1 MNVKPP
7 LKKLKIVLIF
17 FISIGSTSPLFSQIK
32 KDSLKNIWVNTT
44 ISDSLRF
51 KAIKSYYNNNTY
63 AKPDT
68 VISLTKYHYQ
78 LGKEK
83 GVVKEMASA
92 LNERSYAHYIK
103 GDLNTS
109 IEVLKQ
115 SISLLEKINDPKNLI
130 VIQSNLGSI
139 YKEQKEYLKAFN
151 SFNTSLK
158 IIRDFKLKTSEARIL
173 AQIGDIYN
181 TLDELDLAMEYFDKS
196 LTICVASKITKQ
208 NQIGTIF
215 LKKAEIYYKKQQYNQ
230 AKEYSNK
237 AINEFKETSNKF
249 DLSECYIL
257 LAKVN
262 KKLSKKTQALEYTNK
277 ALAINYEIDNNS
289 KIIEAQILKSY
300 LLLDTKPAQAK
311 NLSEKSL
318 QLLKPETSNKIKADL
333 YQLLYEC
340 YKKSNQTN
348 RALSMIEK
356 HTIFRDSFQL
366 ERNKILIIKE
376 TIKSEYEQKL
386 QQNKAINEKENA
398 IVKLTYTYRIY
409 FVISIIIVLVILFVY
424 AFRTKN
430 IKTRKELDALLL
442 EINSLKRKEKLT
454 LLVDASN
461 FELNK
466 EKIQTSINRKLN
478 KTDWSVLNVLLQNP
492 EASNKEISEKV
503 FLSID
508 GIGSSLR
515 RMYLFFDLKQT
526 KYKKVLL
533 IKKAIEIS
541 NNNL

>member
-32 KDSLKNIWVNTT
+32 KDSLKNIWTSNN

-51 KAIKSYYNNNTY
+51 KAIKSYYYNNTY

-115 SISLLEKINDPKNLI
+115 SISLLEKINEPKNLI

-139 YKEQKEYLKAFN
+139 YNEQKEYLKAFN
-151 SFNTSLK
+151 SFTTSLE

-196 LTICVASKITKQ
+196 LTICVASKISKQ

-215 LKKAEIYYKKQQYNQ
+215 LKKAEIYYKKQQYSQ
-230 AKEYSNK
+230 AIDYSNK
-237 AINEFKETSNKF
+237 AIIEFNDTNNKNALSN
-249 DLSECYIL
+249 CYML
-257 LAKVN
+257 LAKAN
-262 KKLSKKTQALEYTNK
+262 KKLLKKDLALTYTDK
-277 ALAINYEIDNNS
+277 ALAINYELDNNS
-289 KIIEAQILKSY
+289 KIIETQILKSY
-300 LLLDTKPAQAK
+300 LLLDTKPAQAR

-333 YQLLYEC
+333 HKLLYEC
-340 YKKSNQTN
+340 YKRSNQTN

-356 HTIFRDSFQL
+356 YTVFKDSFQL
-366 ERNKILIIKE
+366 EKNKILIIKE
-376 TIKSEYEQKL
+376 TIKRQYEQKL
-386 QQNKAINEKENA
+386 KETEAINEKENA

-409 FVISIIIVLVILFVY
+409 FVLSLSILLIFLFAY
-424 AFRTKN
+424 IFRMKN
-430 IKTRKELDALLL
+430 KKTRDELDSLLA
-442 EINSLKRKEKLT
+442 EINNLKRKEKLN

-466 EKIQTSINRKLN
+466 EKIQASINRKLN

-515 RMYLFFDLKQT
+515 RMYQFFDLKET

-533 IKKAIEIS
+533 IKRAIEIS
-541 NNNL
+541 KDS

>member
-32 KDSLKNIWVNTT
+32 KDSLKNIWTSNN

-51 KAIKSYYNNNTY
+51 KAIKSYYYNNTY
-63 AKPDT
+63 AKPDS

-115 SISLLEKINDPKNLI
+115 SISLLEKINEPKNLI

-139 YKEQKEYLKAFN
+139 YNEQKEYLKAFN
-151 SFNTSLK
+151 SFTTSLE

-215 LKKAEIYYKKQQYNQ
+215 LKKAEIYYKKQQYSQ
-230 AKEYSNK
+230 AIDYSNK
-237 AINEFKETSNKF
+237 AIIEFNDTNNKNALSN
-249 DLSECYIL
+249 CYML
-257 LAKVN
+257 LAKAN
-262 KKLSKKTQALEYTNK
+262 KKLFEKDLAITYTDK
-277 ALAINYEIDNNS
+277 ALAINYELDNNS
-289 KIIEAQILKSY
+289 KIIETQILKSY
-300 LLLDTKPAQAK
+300 LLLDTKPAQAR

-333 YQLLYEC
+333 HKLLYEC
-340 YKKSNQTN
+340 YKRSNQTN

-356 HTIFRDSFQL
+356 YTVFKDSFQL
-366 ERNKILIIKE
+366 EKNKILIIKE
-376 TIKSEYEQKL
+376 TIKRQYEQKL
-386 QQNKAINEKENA
+386 KETEAINEKENA

-409 FVISIIIVLVILFVY
+409 FVLSLSILLIFLFAY
-424 AFRTKN
+424 IFRMKN
-430 IKTRKELDALLL
+430 KKTRDELDSLLA
-442 EINSLKRKEKLT
+442 EINTLKRKEKLN

-466 EKIQTSINRKLN
+466 EKIQASINRKLN

-515 RMYLFFDLKQT
+515 RMYQFFDLKET

-533 IKKAIEIS
+533 IKRAIEIS
-541 NNNL
+541 KDS

>member
-32 KDSLKNIWVNTT
+32 KDSLKNIWTNTK

-51 KAIKSYYNNNTY
+51 KAIKDYYYKNTY
-63 AKPDT
+63 AKPDSIIT
-68 VISLTKYHYQ
+68 LTKYHYQ

-115 SISLLEKINDPKNLI
+115 SISLFEKINDPKNLI

-139 YKEQKEYLKAFN
+139 YNEQKEYLKAFN

-230 AKEYSNK
+230 ALEYSNK
-237 AINEFKETSNKF
+237 AIIEFNNTNNKKA
-249 DLSECYIL
+249 LSDCYKL
-257 LAKVN
+257 LAKAN
-262 KKLSKKTQALEYTNK
+262 KKLLKKDLALAYIDK
-277 ALAINYEIDNNS
+277 ALAINYELDNNS
-289 KIIEAQILKSY
+289 KIIETQVLKSY
-300 LLLDTKPAQAK
+300 LLLDTKPALAK
-311 NLSEKSL
+311 NLGEESVK
-318 QLLKPETSNKIKADL
+318 LLKSETSNEIKADL
-333 YQLLYEC
+333 YNLLYEC
-340 YKKSNQTN
+340 YKNDNQLVK
-348 RALSMIEK
+348 ALSMIEK
-356 HTIFRDSFQL
+356 YTVFKDSFQL
-366 ERNKILIIKE
+366 EKNKILIIKE
-376 TIKSEYEQKL
+376 TIKSQFEQKL
-386 QQNKAINEKENA
+386 KEAEAINEKENA

-409 FVISIIIVLVILFVY
+409 FVLSLTILLIILFAYV
-424 AFRTKN
+424 FRMKN
-430 IKTRKELDALLL
+430 KKTRAELDSLLA
-442 EINSLKRKEKLT
+442 EINTLKRKEKLK

-461 FELNK
+461 FELSK
-466 EKIQTSINRKLN
+466 EKIQISINRKLN

-492 EASNKEISEKV
+492 EASNKEIAEKV

-515 RMYLFFDLKQT
+515 RMYQFFDLKQT

-533 IKKAIEIS
+533 IKRAIEIS
-541 NNNL
+541 KHF

>member
-1 MNVKPP
+1 MD
-7 LKKLKIVLIF
+7 KKLKKIVLV
-17 FISIGSTSPLFSQIK
+17 FSLLMCWFTMSSQTQ
-32 KDSLKNIWVNTT
+32 KDSLESIWVNTT
-44 ISDSLRF
+44 ITDSLRF
-51 KAIKSYYNNNTY
+51 KAIEDYYYKNTY
-63 AKPDT
+63 AKPDA
-68 VISLTKYHYQ
+68 VITLTKYHYQ

-103 GDLNTS
+103 GDLNRS

-115 SISLLEKINDPKNLI
+115 SISLFEKINEPKNLI
-130 VIQSNLGSI
+130 AIQSNIGSI
-139 YKEQKEYLKAFN
+139 YKEQKDYLKAFN

-173 AQIGDIYN
+173 TEIGDIYN
-181 TLDELDLAMEYFDKS
+181 TLNELDLAMEYFDKS
-196 LTICVASKITKQ
+196 LTICVSNKISKQ
-208 NQIGTIF
+208 NQIGSIF

-230 AKEYSNK
+230 ALEYSNK
-237 AINEFKETSNKF
+237 AIIEFNDTNNKNALSN
-249 DLSECYIL
+249 CYML
-257 LAKVN
+257 LAKAN
-262 KKLSKKTQALEYTNK
+262 KKLFEKDLALTFTNK
-277 ALAINYEIDNNS
+277 ALAINNELDNNS

-318 QLLKPETSNKIKADL
+318 QLIKPETSNQIKADL
-333 YQLLYEC
+333 YKLLYAC

-366 ERNKILIIKE
+366 EKNKILIIKE
-376 TIKSEYEQKL
+376 TIKSQYEQRI

-409 FVISIIIVLVILFVY
+409 FVISITILLVILFVY
-424 AFRTKN
+424 IFRTKN
-430 IKTRKELDALLL
+430 VKTRKELDALLL
-442 EINSLKRKEKLT
+442 EINALKRKEKLT

-466 EKIQTSINRKLN
+466 EKIQASINRKLN
-478 KTDWSVLNVLLQNP
+478 KTDWSVLNVLLNNP

-515 RMYLFFDLKQT
+515 RMYQFFELKET

-533 IKKAIEIS
+533 IKRAIEIS
-541 NNNL
+541 KDS

>member
-1 MNVKPP
+1 MGNKS
-7 LKKLKIVLIF
+7 KKIVLV
-17 FISIGSTSPLFSQIK
+17 FSLLVCCFTLSSQTQ
-32 KDSLKNIWVNTT
+32 KDSLKNIWTNTT

-51 KAIKSYYNNNTY
+51 KAIKDYYYKNTY
-63 AKPDT
+63 AKPDS
-68 VISLTKYHYQ
+68 VITLTKYHYQ

-83 GVVKEMASA
+83 GSVKQMADA

-103 GDLNTS
+103 GDLNAS
-109 IEVLKQ
+109 IEALKQ
-115 SISLLEKINDPKNLI
+115 SISLLKKINDTKNLV

-139 YKEQKEYLKAFN
+139 YKEQKDYLKAFN
-151 SFNTSLK
+151 SFNSSLK
-158 IIRDFKLKTSEARIL
+158 IIRELKLKTSEARIL
-173 AQIGDIYN
+173 AEIGDIYSI
-181 TLDELDLAMEYFDKS
+181 LDELDLAMEYFDES
-196 LTICVASKITKQ
+196 LTICVARKISKQ
-208 NQIGTIF
+208 NQIGSIF
-215 LKKAEIYYKKQQYNQ
+215 LKKAEIYYKKKQYNL
-230 AKEYSNK
+230 AREYSKK
-237 AINEFKETSNKF
+237 AINEFKDTSNKF

-262 KKLSKKTQALEYTNK
+262 KKLSQKTQALEYTNK

-300 LLLDTKPAQAK
+300 LLLDTKPAQVK
-311 NLSEKSL
+311 NLSKKSL
-318 QLLKPETSNKIKADL
+318 QLIKPETSNQIKADL
-333 YQLLYEC
+333 YKLLYEC

-366 ERNKILIIKE
+366 EKNKILIIKE
-376 TIKSEYEQKL
+376 TIKSQYEQKI
-386 QQNKAINEKENA
+386 QQNKSINEKENA
-398 IVKLTYTYRIY
+398 ILKLTYTYRIY
-409 FVISIIIVLVILFVY
+409 FVLSLSILLVILLVY
-424 AFRTKN
+424 VFRMKN
-430 IKTRKELDALLL
+430 KKARAELDSLLA
-442 EINSLKRKEKLT
+442 EIDTLKRKEKLK

-461 FELNK
+461 FELSK
-466 EKIQTSINRKLN
+466 EKIQKSINRKLN

-515 RMYLFFDLKQT
+515 RMYQFFDLKQT

-541 NNNL
+541 NNNV

>member
-1 MNVKPP
+1 MDNKS
-7 LKKLKIVLIF
+7 KKIVVV
-17 FISIGSTSPLFSQIK
+17 FSLLMCWFTMNSQTQ
-32 KDSLKNIWVNTT
+32 KDSLVRIWVNTSIT
-44 ISDSLRF
+44 DSLRF
-51 KAIKSYYNNNTY
+51 KAIKDYYYKNTY
-63 AKPDT
+63 AKPDA
-68 VISLTKYHYQ
+68 VITLTKYHYQ

-103 GDLNTS
+103 GDLNRS

-115 SISLLEKINDPKNLI
+115 SISLFEKINETKNLV

-139 YKEQKEYLKAFN
+139 YKEQKDYLKAFN

-230 AKEYSNK
+230 ALEYSNK
-237 AINEFKETSNKF
+237 AIIEFNDTNNKNALSN
-249 DLSECYIL
+249 CYML
-257 LAKVN
+257 LAKAN
-262 KKLSKKTQALEYTNK
+262 KKLFEKDLALTYTDK
-277 ALAINYEIDNNS
+277 ALAINYELDNNS
-289 KIIEAQILKSY
+289 SIIETQILKSY
-300 LLLDTKPAQAK
+300 LLLDTKPAQAR

-333 YQLLYEC
+333 YKLLYEC
-340 YKKSNQTN
+340 YKRSNQTN

-356 HTIFRDSFQL
+356 HTVFKDSFQL
-366 ERNKILIIKE
+366 EKNKILIIKE
-376 TIKSEYEQKL
+376 TIKSQYEQKL
-386 QQNKAINEKENA
+386 QQNKSINEKENA

-409 FVISIIIVLVILFVY
+409 FVISITILLVILFVY
-424 AFRTKN
+424 VFRTKN

-466 EKIQTSINRKLN
+466 EKIQASINRKLN
-478 KTDWSVLNVLLQNP
+478 KTDWSVLNVLLNNP

-515 RMYLFFDLKQT
+515 RMYLFFELKET

-541 NNNL
+541 NNEI

>member
-7 LKKLKIVLIF
+7 LKKLKIVLFF

-51 KAIKSYYNNNTY
+51 KAIKDYYYKNTY
-63 AKPDT
+63 AKPDA
-68 VISLTKYHYQ
+68 VITLTKYHYQ

-83 GVVKEMASA
+83 GSVKQMADA

-103 GDLNTS
+103 GDLNAS
-109 IEVLKQ
+109 IEALKQ
-115 SISLLEKINDPKNLI
+115 SISVFEKINDTKNLV

-139 YKEQKEYLKAFN
+139 YKEQKDYLKAFN

-158 IIRDFKLKTSEARIL
+158 IIRELKLKTSEARIL
-173 AQIGDIYN
+173 AEIGDIYSI
-181 TLDELDLAMEYFDKS
+181 LDELDLAMEYFDES
-196 LTICVASKITKQ
+196 LTICVARKISKQ
-208 NQIGTIF
+208 NQIGSIF
-215 LKKAEIYYKKQQYNQ
+215 LKKAEIYYKKKQYNL

-333 YQLLYEC
+333 YKLLYEC

>member
-1 MNVKPP
+1 MG
-7 LKKLKIVLIF
+7 KKSKKIALIF
-17 FISIGSTSPLFSQIK
+17 SLLVCCFTLSSQTQ
-32 KDSLKNIWVNTT
+32 KDSLKNIWTNTT

-51 KAIKSYYNNNTY
+51 KAIKDYYYKNTY
-63 AKPDT
+63 AKPDS
-68 VISLTKYHYQ
+68 VITLTKYHYQ

-83 GVVKEMASA
+83 GSVKQMAYA

-103 GDLNTS
+103 GDLNAS
-109 IEVLKQ
+109 IEALKQ
-115 SISLLEKINDPKNLI
+115 SISLLEKINDTKNLV

-139 YKEQKEYLKAFN
+139 YKEQKDYLKAFN
-151 SFNTSLK
+151 SFNSSLK
-158 IIRDFKLKTSEARIL
+158 IIRELKLKTSEARIL
-173 AQIGDIYN
+173 AEIGDIYSI
-181 TLDELDLAMEYFDKS
+181 LDELDLAMEYFDES
-196 LTICVASKITKQ
+196 LTICVARKISKQ
-208 NQIGTIF
+208 NQIGSIF
-215 LKKAEIYYKKQQYNQ
+215 LKKAEIYYKKKQYNL
-230 AKEYSNK
+230 AREYSKK
-237 AINEFKETSNKF
+237 AINEFKGTSNKF

-262 KKLSKKTQALEYTNK
+262 KKLSQKTQALEYTNK

-289 KIIEAQILKSY
+289 KIIEAQILRSY
-300 LLLDTKPAQAK
+300 LLLDSKPTLAK
-311 NLSEKSL
+311 NLAKESL
-318 QLLKPETSNKIKADL
+318 QLLNSETSYEIKADL
-333 YQLLYEC
+333 YNLLYEC
-340 YKKSNQTN
+340 YKRRNQTN

-356 HTIFRDSFQL
+356 YTVFRDSFQL
-366 ERNKILIIKE
+366 EKNKILIIKE
-376 TIKSEYEQKL
+376 TIKSQYEQKL
-386 QQNKAINEKENA
+386 QQNKSINEKENA

-409 FVISIIIVLVILFVY
+409 FVISITILLVILLVY
-424 AFRTKN
+424 IFRTKN

-442 EINSLKRKEKLT
+442 EINSLKRKEKLN

-466 EKIQTSINRKLN
+466 EKIQASINRKLN
-478 KTDWSVLNVLLQNP
+478 KTDWSVLNVLLNNP

-515 RMYLFFDLKQT
+515 RMYLFFELKET

-541 NNNL
+541 NNDL

>member
-32 KDSLKNIWVNTT
+32 KDSLKNIWTSNN

-115 SISLLEKINDPKNLI
+115 SISLLEKINEPKNLI

-139 YKEQKEYLKAFN
+139 YNEQKEYLKAFN

-196 LTICVASKITKQ
+196 LTICVASKISKQ

-215 LKKAEIYYKKQQYNQ
+215 LKKAEIYYKKQQYSQ
-230 AKEYSNK
+230 AIDYSNK
-237 AINEFKETSNKF
+237 AIIEFNDTNNKNALSN
-249 DLSECYIL
+249 CYML
-257 LAKVN
+257 LAKAN
-262 KKLSKKTQALEYTNK
+262 KKLLKKDLALTYTDK
-277 ALAINYEIDNNS
+277 ALAINYELDNNS
-289 KIIEAQILKSY
+289 KIIETQILKSY
-300 LLLDTKPAQAK
+300 LLLDTKPAQAR

-333 YQLLYEC
+333 HKLLYEC
-340 YKKSNQTN
+340 YKRSNQTN

-356 HTIFRDSFQL
+356 YTVFKDSFQL
-366 ERNKILIIKE
+366 EKNKILIIKE
-376 TIKSEYEQKL
+376 TIKRQYEQKL
-386 QQNKAINEKENA
+386 KETEAINEKENA

-409 FVISIIIVLVILFVY
+409 FVLSLSILLIFLFAY
-424 AFRTKN
+424 IFRMKN
-430 IKTRKELDALLL
+430 KKTRDELDSLLA
-442 EINSLKRKEKLT
+442 EINNLKRKEKLN

-466 EKIQTSINRKLN
+466 EKIQASINRKLN

-515 RMYLFFDLKQT
+515 RMYQFFDLKET

-533 IKKAIEIS
+533 IKRAIEIS
-541 NNNL
+541 KDS

>member
-139 YKEQKEYLKAFN
+139 YNEQKEYLKAFN

-230 AKEYSNK
+230 ALEYSNK
-237 AINEFKETSNKF
+237 AIIEFNNTNNKKA
-249 DLSECYIL
+249 LSDCYKL
-257 LAKVN
+257 LAKAN
-262 KKLSKKTQALEYTNK
+262 KKLLKKDLALAYIDK
-277 ALAINYEIDNNS
+277 ALAINYELDNNS
-289 KIIEAQILKSY
+289 KIIETQVLKSY
-300 LLLDTKPAQAK
+300 LLLDTKPALAK
-311 NLSEKSL
+311 NLGEESVK
-318 QLLKPETSNKIKADL
+318 LLKSETSNEIKADL
-333 YQLLYEC
+333 YNLLYEC
-340 YKKSNQTN
+340 YKNDNQLVK
-348 RALSMIEK
+348 ALSMIEK
-356 HTIFRDSFQL
+356 YTVFKDSFQL
-366 ERNKILIIKE
+366 EKNKILIIKE
-376 TIKSEYEQKL
+376 TIKSQFEQKL
-386 QQNKAINEKENA
+386 KEAEAINEKENA

-409 FVISIIIVLVILFVY
+409 FVLSLTILLIILFAYV
-424 AFRTKN
+424 FRMKNKKTKA
-430 IKTRKELDALLL
+430 ELDSLLA
-442 EINSLKRKEKLT
+442 EINTLKRKEKLN

-466 EKIQTSINRKLN
+466 EKIQASINRKLN

-515 RMYLFFDLKQT
+515 RMYQFFDLKET

-533 IKKAIEIS
+533 IKRAIEIS
-541 NNNL
+541 KDS

>member
-32 KDSLKNIWVNTT
+32 KDSLKNIWTSNN

-115 SISLLEKINDPKNLI
+115 SISLLEKINEPKNLI

-139 YKEQKEYLKAFN
+139 YNEQKEYLKAFN
-151 SFNTSLK
+151 SFTTSLE

-230 AKEYSNK
+230 ALEYSNK
-237 AINEFKETSNKF
+237 AIIEFNNTNNKKA
-249 DLSECYIL
+249 LSDCYKL
-257 LAKVN
+257 LAKAN
-262 KKLSKKTQALEYTNK
+262 KKLLKKDLALAYIDK
-277 ALAINYEIDNNS
+277 ALAINYELDNNS
-289 KIIEAQILKSY
+289 KIIETQVLKSY
-300 LLLDTKPAQAK
+300 LLLDTKPALAK
-311 NLSEKSL
+311 NLGEESVK
-318 QLLKPETSNKIKADL
+318 LLKSETSNEIKADL
-333 YQLLYEC
+333 YNLLYEC
-340 YKKSNQTN
+340 YKNDNQLVK
-348 RALSMIEK
+348 ALSMIEK
-356 HTIFRDSFQL
+356 YTVFKDSFQL
-366 ERNKILIIKE
+366 EKNKILIIKE
-376 TIKSEYEQKL
+376 TIKSQFEQKL
-386 QQNKAINEKENA
+386 KEAEAINEKENA

-442 EINSLKRKEKLT
+442 EINMLKRKEQLN

-466 EKIQTSINRKLN
+466 EKIQASINRKLN

-515 RMYLFFDLKQT
+515 RMYQFFDLKET

-533 IKKAIEIS
+533 IKRAIEIS
-541 NNNL
+541 KDS

>member
-1 MNVKPP
+1 MDNKS
-7 LKKLKIVLIF
+7 KKIVVV
-17 FISIGSTSPLFSQIK
+17 FSLLMCWFTMNSQTQ
-32 KDSLKNIWVNTT
+32 KDSLKNIWNNTT

-51 KAIKSYYNNNTY
+51 KAIKDYYYKNTY
-63 AKPDT
+63 AKPDA
-68 VISLTKYHYQ
+68 VITLTKYHYQ

-103 GDLNTS
+103 GDLNRS

-115 SISLLEKINDPKNLI
+115 SISLFEKINDTKNLV

-139 YKEQKEYLKAFN
+139 YKEQKDYLKAFN

-158 IIRDFKLKTSEARIL
+158 IIRELKLKTSEARIL

-230 AKEYSNK
+230 ALEYSNK
-237 AINEFKETSNKF
+237 AIIEFNDTNNKNALSN
-249 DLSECYIL
+249 CYML
-257 LAKVN
+257 LAKAN
-262 KKLSKKTQALEYTNK
+262 KKLFEKDLALTYTDK
-277 ALAINYEIDNNS
+277 ALAINYELDNNS
-289 KIIEAQILKSY
+289 KIIETQILKSY
-300 LLLDTKPAQAK
+300 LLLDTKPAQAR

-333 YQLLYEC
+333 YKLLYEC
-340 YKKSNQTN
+340 YKRSNQTN

-356 HTIFRDSFQL
+356 HTVFKDSFQL
-366 ERNKILIIKE
+366 EKNKILIIKE

-386 QQNKAINEKENA
+386 KEKEAINEKENA

-424 AFRTKN
+424 AFRMKN
-430 IKTRKELDALLL
+430 KKTRAELDSLLA
-442 EINSLKRKEKLT
+442 EINTLKRKEKLK

-461 FELNK
+461 FELSK
-466 EKIQTSINRKLN
+466 EKIQISINRKLN

-492 EASNKEISEKV
+492 EASNKDISEKV

-515 RMYLFFDLKQT
+515 RMYQFFDLKQT

-541 NNNL
+541 NNNV

>member
-1 MNVKPP
+1 MD
-7 LKKLKIVLIF
+7 KKLKKIVLV
-17 FISIGSTSPLFSQIK
+17 FSLLMCWFTMSSQTQ
-32 KDSLKNIWVNTT
+32 KDSLESIWVNTT
-44 ISDSLRF
+44 ITDSLRF
-51 KAIKSYYNNNTY
+51 KAIEDYYYKNTY
-63 AKPDT
+63 AKPDAIIT
-68 VISLTKYHYQ
+68 LTKYHYQ

-83 GVVKEMASA
+83 GVVKQMASA

-103 GDLNTS
+103 GELNKS

-115 SISLLEKINDPKNLI
+115 SISLFEKINEPKNLI
-130 VIQSNLGSI
+130 AIQSNIGSI
-139 YKEQKEYLKAFN
+139 YKEQKDYLKAFN

-173 AQIGDIYN
+173 TEIGDIYN
-181 TLDELDLAMEYFDKS
+181 TLNELDLAMEYFDKS
-196 LTICVASKITKQ
+196 LTICVSNKISKQ
-208 NQIGTIF
+208 NQIGSIF

-230 AKEYSNK
+230 ALEYSNK
-237 AINEFKETSNKF
+237 AIIEFNDTNNKNALSN
-249 DLSECYIL
+249 CYML
-257 LAKVN
+257 LAKAN
-262 KKLSKKTQALEYTNK
+262 KKLFEKDLALTFTNK
-277 ALAINYEIDNNS
+277 ALAINYELYNNS

-300 LLLDTKPAQAK
+300 LLLDTKPTQAK

-318 QLLKPETSNKIKADL
+318 QLIKPETSNQIKADL
-333 YQLLYEC
+333 YKLLYEC

-366 ERNKILIIKE
+366 EKNKILIIKE
-376 TIKSEYEQKL
+376 TIKSQYEQKL

-409 FVISIIIVLVILFVY
+409 FVISITILLVILFIY
-424 AFRTKN
+424 IFRTKSV
-430 IKTRKELDALLL
+430 KTRKELDALLL
-442 EINSLKRKEKLT
+442 EINALKRKEKLT

-466 EKIQTSINRKLN
+466 EKIQASINRKLN
-478 KTDWSVLNVLLQNP
+478 KTDWSVLNVLLNNP

-515 RMYLFFDLKQT
+515 RMYQFFELKET

-533 IKKAIEIS
+533 IKRAIEIS
-541 NNNL
+541 KDS

>member
-7 LKKLKIVLIF
+7 LKKLKIVLFF

-51 KAIKSYYNNNTY
+51 KAIKDYYYKNTY
-63 AKPDT
+63 AKPDA
-68 VISLTKYHYQ
+68 VITLTKYHYQ

-83 GVVKEMASA
+83 GSVKQMADA

-103 GDLNTS
+103 GDLNAS
-109 IEVLKQ
+109 IEALKQ
-115 SISLLEKINDPKNLI
+115 SISLFEKINDTKNLV

-139 YKEQKEYLKAFN
+139 YKEQKDYLKAFN

-158 IIRDFKLKTSEARIL
+158 IIRELKLKTSEARIL
-173 AQIGDIYN
+173 AEIGDIYSI
-181 TLDELDLAMEYFDKS
+181 LDELDLAMEYFDES
-196 LTICVASKITKQ
+196 LTICVARKISKQ
-208 NQIGTIF
+208 NQIGSIF
-215 LKKAEIYYKKQQYNQ
+215 LKKAEIYYKKKQYNL

-333 YQLLYEC
+333 YKLLYEC

-398 IVKLTYTYRIY
+398 IVKLTYIYRIY

-454 LLVDASN
+454 LLVDSSN

-466 EKIQTSINRKLN
+466 EKIQASINRKLN

-515 RMYLFFDLKQT
+515 RMYQFFDLKET

-533 IKKAIEIS
+533 IKRAIEIS
-541 NNNL
+541 KDS

>member
-1 MNVKPP
+1 MDNKS
-7 LKKLKIVLIF
+7 KKIVVV
-17 FISIGSTSPLFSQIK
+17 FSLLMCWFTMNSQTQ
-32 KDSLKNIWVNTT
+32 KDSLKNIWNNTT

-51 KAIKSYYNNNTY
+51 KAIKDYYYKNTY
-63 AKPDT
+63 AKPDA
-68 VISLTKYHYQ
+68 VITLTKYHYQ

-103 GDLNTS
+103 GDLNRS

-115 SISLLEKINDPKNLI
+115 SISLFEKINDTKNLV

-139 YKEQKEYLKAFN
+139 YKEQKDYLKAFN
-151 SFNTSLK
+151 SFNSSLK

-215 LKKAEIYYKKQQYNQ
+215 LKKTEIYYKKQQYNQ
-230 AKEYSNK
+230 ALEYSNK
-237 AINEFKETSNKF
+237 AIIEFNDTNNKNALSN
-249 DLSECYIL
+249 CYML
-257 LAKVN
+257 LAKAN
-262 KKLSKKTQALEYTNK
+262 KKLFKKDLALTYTDK
-277 ALAINYEIDNNS
+277 ALAINYELDNNS
-289 KIIEAQILKSY
+289 KIIETQILKSY
-300 LLLDTKPAQAK
+300 LLLDTKPAQAR

-318 QLLKPETSNKIKADL
+318 QLLKPENSNKIKADL
-333 YQLLYEC
+333 YKLLYEC
-340 YKKSNQTN
+340 YKRSNQTN
-348 RALSMIEK
+348 RALSMFEK
-356 HTIFRDSFQL
+356 HTVFKDSFQL
-366 ERNKILIIKE
+366 EKNKILIIKE
-376 TIKSEYEQKL
+376 TIKSQYEQKF
-386 QQNKAINEKENA
+386 KETEVINEKENA
-398 IVKLTYTYRIY
+398 ILKLTYTYRIY
-409 FVISIIIVLVILFVY
+409 FVLSLTILLIILFAYV
-424 AFRTKN
+424 FRMKN
-430 IKTRKELDALLL
+430 KKTRAELGSLLA
-442 EINSLKRKEKLT
+442 EIDNLKSKEKLK

-461 FELNK
+461 FELSK
-466 EKIQTSINRKLN
+466 EKIQISINRKLN

-515 RMYLFFDLKQT
+515 RMYQFFDLKQT

>member
-32 KDSLKNIWVNTT
+32 KDSLKNIWTSNN

-103 GDLNTS
+103 GDLNAS
-109 IEVLKQ
+109 IEALKQ
-115 SISLLEKINDPKNLI
+115 SISLFKKINDTKNLV

-139 YKEQKEYLKAFN
+139 YKEQKDYLKAFN

-158 IIRDFKLKTSEARIL
+158 IIRELKLKTSEARIL
-173 AQIGDIYN
+173 AEIGDIYSI
-181 TLDELDLAMEYFDKS
+181 LDELDLAMEYFDES
-196 LTICVASKITKQ
+196 LTICVARKISKQ
-208 NQIGTIF
+208 NQIGSIF
-215 LKKAEIYYKKQQYNQ
+215 LKKAEIYYKKKQYNL

-333 YQLLYEC
+333 YKLLYEC

>member
-32 KDSLKNIWVNTT
+32 KDSLKNIWTSNN

-51 KAIKSYYNNNTY
+51 KAIKSYYYNNTY
-63 AKPDT
+63 AKPDA
-68 VISLTKYHYQ
+68 VITLTKYHYQ

-83 GVVKEMASA
+83 GSVKQMADA

-103 GDLNTS
+103 GDLNAS
-109 IEVLKQ
+109 IEALKQ
-115 SISLLEKINDPKNLI
+115 SISLFEKINDTKNLV

-139 YKEQKEYLKAFN
+139 YKEQKDYLKAFN

-158 IIRDFKLKTSEARIL
+158 IIRELKLKTSEARIL
-173 AQIGDIYN
+173 AEIGDIYSI
-181 TLDELDLAMEYFDKS
+181 LDELDLAMEYFDES
-196 LTICVASKITKQ
+196 LTICVARKISKQ
-208 NQIGTIF
+208 NQIGSIF
-215 LKKAEIYYKKQQYNQ
+215 LKKAEIYYKKKQYNL

>member
-1 MNVKPP
+1 MD
-7 LKKLKIVLIF
+7 KKLKKIVLV
-17 FISIGSTSPLFSQIK
+17 FSLLMCWFTMSSQTQ
-32 KDSLKNIWVNTT
+32 KDSLESIWVNTT
-44 ISDSLRF
+44 ITDSLRF
-51 KAIKSYYNNNTY
+51 KAIEDYYYKNTY
-63 AKPDT
+63 AKPDAIIT
-68 VISLTKYHYQ
+68 LTKYHYQ

-83 GVVKEMASA
+83 GVVKQMASA

-103 GDLNTS
+103 GELNKS

-115 SISLLEKINDPKNLI
+115 SISLFEKINEPKNLI
-130 VIQSNLGSI
+130 AIQSNIGSI
-139 YKEQKEYLKAFN
+139 YKEQKDYLKAFN

-173 AQIGDIYN
+173 TEIGDIYN
-181 TLDELDLAMEYFDKS
+181 TLNELDLAMEYFDKS
-196 LTICVASKITKQ
+196 LTICVSNKISKQ
-208 NQIGTIF
+208 NQIGSIF

-230 AKEYSNK
+230 ALEYSNK
-237 AINEFKETSNKF
+237 AIIEFNDTNNKNALSN
-249 DLSECYIL
+249 CYML
-257 LAKVN
+257 LAKAN
-262 KKLSKKTQALEYTNK
+262 KKLFEKDLALTFTNK
-277 ALAINYEIDNNS
+277 ALAINYELYNNS

-300 LLLDTKPAQAK
+300 LLLDTKPIQAK

-318 QLLKPETSNKIKADL
+318 QLIKPETSNQIKADL
-333 YQLLYEC
+333 YKLLYEC

-366 ERNKILIIKE
+366 EKNKILIIKE
-376 TIKSEYEQKL
+376 TIKSQYEQKL

-409 FVISIIIVLVILFVY
+409 FVISITILLVILFIY
-424 AFRTKN
+424 IFRTKSV
-430 IKTRKELDALLL
+430 KTRKELDALLL
-442 EINSLKRKEKLT
+442 EINALKRKEKLT

-466 EKIQTSINRKLN
+466 EKIQASINRKLN
-478 KTDWSVLNVLLQNP
+478 KTDWSVLNVLLNNP

-515 RMYLFFDLKQT
+515 RMYQFFELKET

-533 IKKAIEIS
+533 IKRAIEIS
-541 NNNL
+541 KDS

>member
-32 KDSLKNIWVNTT
+32 KDSLKNIWTSNN

-51 KAIKSYYNNNTY
+51 KAIKSYYYNNTY

-139 YKEQKEYLKAFN
+139 YNEQKEYLKAFN

-230 AKEYSNK
+230 ALEYSNK
-237 AINEFKETSNKF
+237 AIIEFNNTNNKKA
-249 DLSECYIL
+249 LSDCYKL
-257 LAKVN
+257 LAKAN
-262 KKLSKKTQALEYTNK
+262 KKLLKKDLALAYIDK
-277 ALAINYEIDNNS
+277 ALAINYELDNNS
-289 KIIEAQILKSY
+289 KIIETQVLKSY
-300 LLLDTKPAQAK
+300 LLLDTKPALAK
-311 NLSEKSL
+311 NLGEESVK
-318 QLLKPETSNKIKADL
+318 LLKSETSNEIKADL
-333 YQLLYEC
+333 YNLLYEC
-340 YKKSNQTN
+340 YKNDNQLVK
-348 RALSMIEK
+348 ALSMIEK
-356 HTIFRDSFQL
+356 YTVFKDSFQL
-366 ERNKILIIKE
+366 EKNKILIIKE
-376 TIKSEYEQKL
+376 TIKSQFEQKL
-386 QQNKAINEKENA
+386 KEAEAINEKENA

-409 FVISIIIVLVILFVY
+409 FVLSLTILLIILFAYV
-424 AFRTKN
+424 FRMKNKKTKA
-430 IKTRKELDALLL
+430 ELDSLLA
-442 EINSLKRKEKLT
+442 EINTLKRKEKLN

-466 EKIQTSINRKLN
+466 EKIQASINRKLN

-515 RMYLFFDLKQT
+515 RMYQFFDLKET

-533 IKKAIEIS
+533 IKRAIEIS
-541 NNNL
+541 KDS

>member
-1 MNVKPP
+1 MDNKS
-7 LKKLKIVLIF
+7 KKIVVV
-17 FISIGSTSPLFSQIK
+17 FSLLMCWFTMNSQTQ
-32 KDSLKNIWVNTT
+32 KDSLKNIWNNTT

-51 KAIKSYYNNNTY
+51 KAIKDYYYKNTY
-63 AKPDT
+63 AKPDA
-68 VISLTKYHYQ
+68 VITLTKYHYQ

-103 GDLNTS
+103 GDLNRS

-115 SISLLEKINDPKNLI
+115 SISLFEKINDTKNLV

-139 YKEQKEYLKAFN
+139 YKEQKDYLKAFN

-158 IIRDFKLKTSEARIL
+158 IIRELKLKTSEARIL

-230 AKEYSNK
+230 ALEYSNK
-237 AINEFKETSNKF
+237 AIIEFNDTNNKNALSN
-249 DLSECYIL
+249 CYML
-257 LAKVN
+257 LAKAN
-262 KKLSKKTQALEYTNK
+262 KKLFEKDLALTYTDK
-277 ALAINYEIDNNS
+277 ALAINYELDNNS
-289 KIIEAQILKSY
+289 SIIETQILKSY
-300 LLLDTKPAQAK
+300 LLLDTKPARAR

-333 YQLLYEC
+333 YKLLYEC
-340 YKKSNQTN
+340 YKRSNQTN

-356 HTIFRDSFQL
+356 HTVFKDSFQL
-366 ERNKILIIKE
+366 EKNKILIIKE

-386 QQNKAINEKENA
+386 KEKEAINEKENA

-409 FVISIIIVLVILFVY
+409 FVISLSILLIFLFAY
-424 AFRTKN
+424 IFRMKN
-430 IKTRKELDALLL
+430 KKTRDELDSLLA
-442 EINSLKRKEKLT
+442 EINTLKRKEKLK

-461 FELNK
+461 FELSK
-466 EKIQTSINRKLN
+466 EKIQISINRKLN

-492 EASNKEISEKV
+492 EASNKDISEKV

-515 RMYLFFDLKQT
+515 RMYQFFDLKQT

-541 NNNL
+541 NNNV

>member
-1 MNVKPP
+1 MDNKS
-7 LKKLKIVLIF
+7 KKIVVV
-17 FISIGSTSPLFSQIK
+17 FSLLMCWFTMNSQTQ
-32 KDSLKNIWVNTT
+32 KDSLKNIWNNTT

-51 KAIKSYYNNNTY
+51 KAIKDYYYKNTY
-63 AKPDT
+63 AKPDA
-68 VISLTKYHYQ
+68 VITLTKYHYQ

-103 GDLNTS
+103 GDLNRS

-115 SISLLEKINDPKNLI
+115 SISLFEKINDTKNLV

-139 YKEQKEYLKAFN
+139 YKEQKDYLKAFN

-158 IIRDFKLKTSEARIL
+158 IIRELKLKTSEARIL

-230 AKEYSNK
+230 ALEYSNK
-237 AINEFKETSNKF
+237 AIIEFNDTNNKNALSN
-249 DLSECYIL
+249 CYML
-257 LAKVN
+257 LAKAN
-262 KKLSKKTQALEYTNK
+262 KKLFEKDLALTYTDK
-277 ALAINYEIDNNS
+277 ALAINYELDNNS
-289 KIIEAQILKSY
+289 KIIETQILKSY
-300 LLLDTKPAQAK
+300 LLLDTKPAQAR

-333 YQLLYEC
+333 YKLLYEC
-340 YKKSNQTN
+340 YKRSNQTN

-356 HTIFRDSFQL
+356 HTVFKDSFQL
-366 ERNKILIIKE
+366 EKNKILIIKE

-386 QQNKAINEKENA
+386 KEKEAINEKENA

-409 FVISIIIVLVILFVY
+409 FVISIIIVLVILFLY
-424 AFRTKN
+424 AFRMKN
-430 IKTRKELDALLL
+430 KKTRAELDSLLA
-442 EINSLKRKEKLT
+442 EINTLKRKEKLK

-461 FELNK
+461 FELSK
-466 EKIQTSINRKLN
+466 EKIQISINRKLN

-515 RMYLFFDLKQT
+515 RMYQFFDLKQT

-541 NNNL
+541 NNNV

>member
-32 KDSLKNIWVNTT
+32 KDSLKNIWTSNN

-139 YKEQKEYLKAFN
+139 YNEQKEYLKAFN

-215 LKKAEIYYKKQQYNQ
+215 LKKAEIYYKKQQYSQ
-230 AKEYSNK
+230 AIDYSNK
-237 AINEFKETSNKF
+237 AIIEFNDTNNKNALSN
-249 DLSECYIL
+249 CYML
-257 LAKVN
+257 LAKAN
-262 KKLSKKTQALEYTNK
+262 KKLFEKDLAITYTDK
-277 ALAINYEIDNNS
+277 ALAINYELDNNS
-289 KIIEAQILKSY
+289 KIIETQILKSY
-300 LLLDTKPAQAK
+300 LLLDTKPAQAR

-333 YQLLYEC
+333 HKLLYEC
-340 YKKSNQTN
+340 YKRSNQTN

-356 HTIFRDSFQL
+356 YTVFKDSFQL
-366 ERNKILIIKE
+366 EKNKILIIKE
-376 TIKSEYEQKL
+376 TIKSQFEQKL
-386 QQNKAINEKENA
+386 KEAEAINEKENA

-409 FVISIIIVLVILFVY
+409 FVLSLTILLIILFAYV
-424 AFRTKN
+424 FRMKNKKTKA
-430 IKTRKELDALLL
+430 ELDSLLA
-442 EINSLKRKEKLT
+442 EINTLKRKEKLN

-466 EKIQTSINRKLN
+466 EKIQASINRKLN

-515 RMYLFFDLKQT
+515 RMYQFFDLKET

-533 IKKAIEIS
+533 IKRAIEIS
-541 NNNL
+541 KDY

>member
-1 MNVKPP
+1 MGNKS
-7 LKKLKIVLIF
+7 KKIVLIF
-17 FISIGSTSPLFSQIK
+17 SLLVCCFTLSSQTQ
-32 KDSLKNIWVNTT
+32 KDSLKNIWTNTT

-51 KAIKSYYNNNTY
+51 KAIKDYYYKNTY
-63 AKPDT
+63 AKPDS
-68 VISLTKYHYQ
+68 VITLTKYHYQ

-83 GVVKEMASA
+83 GSVKQMADA

-103 GDLNTS
+103 GDLNAS
-109 IEVLKQ
+109 IEALKQ
-115 SISLLEKINDPKNLI
+115 SISLFEKINDTKNLV

-139 YKEQKEYLKAFN
+139 YKEQKDYLKAFN

-158 IIRDFKLKTSEARIL
+158 IIRELKLKTSEARIL
-173 AQIGDIYN
+173 AEIGDIYSI
-181 TLDELDLAMEYFDKS
+181 LDELDLAMEYFDES
-196 LTICVASKITKQ
+196 LTICVARKISKQ
-208 NQIGTIF
+208 NQIGSIF
-215 LKKAEIYYKKQQYNQ
+215 LKKAKIYYKKKQYNL
-230 AKEYSNK
+230 AKEYSKK
-237 AINEFKETSNKF
+237 AINEFKDTSNKF

-262 KKLSKKTQALEYTNK
+262 KKLSQKIQALEYTNK

-289 KIIEAQILKSY
+289 KIIESQILKSY
-300 LLLDTKPAQAK
+300 LLLDTKPTLAK
-311 NLSEKSL
+311 NLAKESL
-318 QLLKPETSNKIKADL
+318 QLLNSETSNEIKADL
-333 YQLLYEC
+333 YNLLYEC
-340 YKKSNQTN
+340 YKKSNQLN

-356 HTIFRDSFQL
+356 YTVFRDSFQL
-366 ERNKILIIKE
+366 EKNKILIIKE
-376 TIKSEYEQKL
+376 TIKSQYEQKL
-386 QQNKAINEKENA
+386 QQNKSINEKENA

-409 FVISIIIVLVILFVY
+409 FVISITILLIILLIYV
-424 AFRTKN
+424 FRMKN
-430 IKTRKELDALLL
+430 LKTRKELDAFLL
-442 EINSLKRKEKLT
+442 EINSLKRKEKLN

-461 FELNK
+461 FELSK
-466 EKIQTSINRKLN
+466 EKIQASINRKLN

-515 RMYLFFDLKQT
+515 RMYQFFDLKQT

>member
-7 LKKLKIVLIF
+7 LKKLKIVLFF

-51 KAIKSYYNNNTY
+51 KAIKDYYYKNTY
-63 AKPDT
+63 AKPDA
-68 VISLTKYHYQ
+68 VITLTKYHYQ

-83 GVVKEMASA
+83 GSVKQMADA

-103 GDLNTS
+103 GDLNAS
-109 IEVLKQ
+109 IEALKQ
-115 SISLLEKINDPKNLI
+115 SISLFEKINDTKNLV

-139 YKEQKEYLKAFN
+139 YKEQKDYLKAFN

-158 IIRDFKLKTSEARIL
+158 IIRELKLKTSEARIL
-173 AQIGDIYN
+173 AEIGDIYSI
-181 TLDELDLAMEYFDKS
+181 LDELDLAMEYFDES
-196 LTICVASKITKQ
+196 LTICVTRKISKQ
-208 NQIGTIF
+208 NQIGSIF
-215 LKKAEIYYKKQQYNQ
+215 LKKAEIYYKKKQYNL

-333 YQLLYEC
+333 YKLLYEC

-398 IVKLTYTYRIY
+398 IVKLTYIYRIY

-454 LLVDASN
+454 LLVDSSN

-466 EKIQTSINRKLN
+466 EKIQASINRKLN

-515 RMYLFFDLKQT
+515 RMYQFFDLKET

-533 IKKAIEIS
+533 IKRAIEIS
-541 NNNL
+541 KDS

>member
-7 LKKLKIVLIF
+7 LKKLKIVLFF

-51 KAIKSYYNNNTY
+51 KAIKDYYYKNTY
-63 AKPDT
+63 AKPDA
-68 VISLTKYHYQ
+68 VITLTKYHYQ

-83 GVVKEMASA
+83 GSVKQMADA

-103 GDLNTS
+103 GDLNAS
-109 IEVLKQ
+109 IEALKQ
-115 SISLLEKINDPKNLI
+115 SISLFEKINDTKNLV

-139 YKEQKEYLKAFN
+139 YKEQKDYLKAFN

-158 IIRDFKLKTSEARIL
+158 IIRELKLKTSEARIL
-173 AQIGDIYN
+173 AEIGDIYSI
-181 TLDELDLAMEYFDKS
+181 LDELDLAMEYFDES
-196 LTICVASKITKQ
+196 LTICVARKISKQ
-208 NQIGTIF
+208 NQIGSIF
-215 LKKAEIYYKKQQYNQ
+215 LKKAEIYYKKKQYNL

-333 YQLLYEC
+333 YKLLYEC

>member
-1 MNVKPP
+1 MG
-7 LKKLKIVLIF
+7 KKSKKIVLV
-17 FISIGSTSPLFSQIK
+17 FSLLMCWFTMNSQTQE
-32 KDSLKNIWVNTT
+32 DSLVSIWTNTT

-51 KAIKSYYNNNTY
+51 KAIKDYYYKNTY
-63 AKPDT
+63 AKPDS
-68 VISLTKYHYQ
+68 VITLTKYHYQ

-83 GVVKEMASA
+83 GSVKQMADA

-103 GDLNTS
+103 GDLNAS
-109 IEVLKQ
+109 IEALKQ
-115 SISLLEKINDPKNLI
+115 SISLFEKINDTKNLV

-139 YKEQKEYLKAFN
+139 YKEQKDYLKAFN

-158 IIRDFKLKTSEARIL
+158 IIRELKLKTSEARIL
-173 AQIGDIYN
+173 AEIGDIYCI
-181 TLDELDLAMEYFDKS
+181 LDELDLAMEYFDES
-196 LTICVASKITKQ
+196 LTICVARKISKQ
-208 NQIGTIF
+208 NQIGSIF
-215 LKKAEIYYKKQQYNQ
+215 LKKAKIYYKKKQYNL
-230 AKEYSNK
+230 AKEYSKK

-262 KKLSKKTQALEYTNK
+262 KKLSQKTQALEYTNK

-289 KIIEAQILKSY
+289 KIIKAQILKSY
-300 LLLDTKPAQAK
+300 LLLDTKPAQAR

-318 QLLKPETSNKIKADL
+318 QLLKPETSNQIKADL
-333 YQLLYEC
+333 YKLLYEC

-366 ERNKILIIKE
+366 EKNKILIIKE
-376 TIKSEYEQKL
+376 TIKSQYEQKI
-386 QQNKAINEKENA
+386 QQNKSINEKENA

-409 FVISIIIVLVILFVY
+409 FMISITILLVILFVY
-424 AFRTKN
+424 VFRTKN

-466 EKIQTSINRKLN
+466 EKIQASINRKLN

-515 RMYLFFDLKQT
+515 RMYQFFDLKQT

>member
-1 MNVKPP
+1 MG
-7 LKKLKIVLIF
+7 KKSKKIVVV
-17 FISIGSTSPLFSQIK
+17 FSVLMCWFTMSSQTQ
-32 KDSLKNIWVNTT
+32 KDSLVSIWVNTT
-44 ISDSLRF
+44 ITDSLRF
-51 KAIKSYYNNNTY
+51 KAIKDYYYKNTY
-63 AKPDT
+63 AKPDS
-68 VISLTKYHYQ
+68 VITLTKYHYQ

-92 LNERSYAHYIK
+92 LNERSYAYYIK
-103 GDLNTS
+103 GDLNAS
-109 IEVLKQ
+109 IEALKQ
-115 SISLLEKINDPKNLI
+115 SISLFEKINDTKNLV

-139 YKEQKEYLKAFN
+139 YKEQKDYLKAFN

-158 IIRDFKLKTSEARIL
+158 IIRELKLKTSEARIL
-173 AQIGDIYN
+173 AEIGDIYSI
-181 TLDELDLAMEYFDKS
+181 LDELDLAMEYFDES
-196 LTICVASKITKQ
+196 LTICVARKISKQ
-208 NQIGTIF
+208 NQIGSIF
-215 LKKAEIYYKKQQYNQ
+215 LKKAEIYYKKKQYNL
-230 AKEYSNK
+230 AKEYSKK

-262 KKLSKKTQALEYTNK
+262 KKLSQKIQALEYTNK

-289 KIIEAQILKSY
+289 KIIKAQILKSY

-318 QLLKPETSNKIKADL
+318 QLIKPETSNQIKVDL
-333 YQLLYEC
+333 YKLLYEC

-366 ERNKILIIKE
+366 EKNKILIIKE
-376 TIKSEYEQKL
+376 TIKSQYEQKI
-386 QQNKAINEKENA
+386 QQNKSINEKENA

-409 FVISIIIVLVILFVY
+409 FVISITTLLVILFVY
-424 AFRTKN
+424 IFRTKSV
-430 IKTRKELDALLL
+430 KTRKELDALLL
-442 EINSLKRKEKLT
+442 KINALKRKEKLN

-466 EKIQTSINRKLN
+466 EKIQASINRKLN

-492 EASNKEISEKV
+492 EASNKQIAEKV

-515 RMYLFFDLKQT
+515 RMYQFFDLKQT

-533 IKKAIEIS
+533 IKRAIEIS
-541 NNNL
+541 KDS

>member
-32 KDSLKNIWVNTT
+32 KDSLKNIWTSNN

-139 YKEQKEYLKAFN
+139 YNEQKEYLKAFN

-215 LKKAEIYYKKQQYNQ
+215 LKKAEIYYKKQQYSQ
-230 AKEYSNK
+230 AIDYSNK
-237 AINEFKETSNKF
+237 AIIEFNDTNNKNALSN
-249 DLSECYIL
+249 CYML
-257 LAKVN
+257 LAKAN
-262 KKLSKKTQALEYTNK
+262 KKLFEKDLALAYIDK
-277 ALAINYEIDNNS
+277 ALAINYELDNNS
-289 KIIEAQILKSY
+289 KIIETQVLKSY
-300 LLLDTKPAQAK
+300 LLLDTKPALAK
-311 NLSEKSL
+311 NLGEESVK
-318 QLLKPETSNKIKADL
+318 LLKSETSNEIKADL
-333 YQLLYEC
+333 YNLLYEC
-340 YKKSNQTN
+340 YKNDNQLVK
-348 RALSMIEK
+348 ALSMIEK
-356 HTIFRDSFQL
+356 YTVFKDSFQL
-366 ERNKILIIKE
+366 EKNKILIIKE
-376 TIKSEYEQKL
+376 TIKSQFEQKL
-386 QQNKAINEKENA
+386 KEAEAINEKENA

-409 FVISIIIVLVILFVY
+409 FVLSLTILLIILFAYV
-424 AFRTKN
+424 FRMKNKKTKA
-430 IKTRKELDALLL
+430 ELDSLLA
-442 EINSLKRKEKLT
+442 EINTLKRKEKLN

-466 EKIQTSINRKLN
+466 EKIQASINRKLN

-515 RMYLFFDLKQT
+515 RMYQFFDLKET

-533 IKKAIEIS
+533 IKRAIEIS
-541 NNNL
+541 KDS